1 MTPPRPTPELAAS
14 YEAAMYEVMGDDPVV
29 LRIGTPASREWL
41 QRVAAESVT
50 LITAW
55 NPFSQALE
63 ETGNQTR
70 LQQLVDAVCA
80 EGLRYLPAQ
89 GRDPSG
95 LWTPEPGLC
104 LLDAPHALA
113 LQWLR
118 DFDQFAAVVADAQG
132 CRLLWHPDVTPPESP
147 AN

>member
-1 MTPPRPTPELAAS
+1 MKPPLPTPALAAS
-14 YEAAMYEVMGDDPVV
+14 YETAHYEIAGDDPVV
-29 LRIGTPASREWL
+29 LRIGMSAPPEWL
-41 QRVAAESVT
+41 RRIKAQSVT

-55 NPFSQALE
+55 NPFSQEFE
-63 ETGNQTR
+63 EAINLAR
-70 LQQLVDAVCA
+70 LKQLTEAVCA

-104 LLDAPHALA
+104 LLDTPQGLA

-132 CRLLWHPDVTPPESP
+132 CRLLWHPDVTPPAIS
-147 AN
+147 

>member
-1 MTPPRPTPELAAS
+1 MTPPLPTPTLASS
-14 YEAAMYEVMGDDPVV
+14 YEAALYEVMGSDPIV
-29 LRIGTPASREWL
+29 LRIGTMAPLDWL
-41 QRVAAESVT
+41 QRHAAKSVT

-55 NPFSQALE
+55 NPFSQELE
-63 ETGNQTR
+63 EPINKAR

-95 LWTPEPGLC
+95 LWSPEPGLC
-104 LLDAPHALA
+104 LLDAPRALA

-118 DFDQFAAVVADAQG
+118 EFDQFAAVVADAQS
-132 CRLLWHPDVTPPESP
+132 CRLLWHPEVTQPSSG
-147 AN
+147 AC